1 MRFIT
6 GREGWRHYD
15 MFSLGLG
22 QPERFSFGV
31 KCWNA
36 SCWIVNNFFL
46 KPPMLMK
53 MPTRPAILSARS
65 RRSKWCPGLIS
76 AFDGWM
82 VARSLSL
89 PGSTEFRSLRRQI
102 ECLSQ
107 VAFIRL
113 KNPDT
118 AANVCYRKTNLLL
131 FMVMLKNAGE

>member
-76 AFDGWM
+76 AFDGRM

-89 PGSTEFRSLRRQI
+89 PGSTECRSLRLQI
-102 ECLSQ
+102 VSPSHASFSKLQ
-107 VAFIRL
+107 NLAQA
-113 KNPDT
+113 PDF
-118 AANVCYRKTNLLL
+118 CHRKTKINRQSW
-131 FMVMLKNAGE
+131 KC